1 VSVVVRQLSAEEAST
16 HLDALADILADC
28 VAGGASVS
36 FMPPFGVDEAKAWWP
51 GVIAS
56 VERGDTVLFGG
67 FVDGVLR
74 ATAQIGMDGPCNQ
87 RHRGDVKKMLVHRAA
102 RRRGLARSLL
112 QALESEAQARGLTLL
127 TLDTGVGGEAEHLY
141 AACGWTRAGI
151 IPNYALWPDGRPC
164 DTIIFWKALPAL
176 ESPSL

>member
-1 VSVVVRQLSAEEAST
+1 VSVIVRQLSAKEAST

-36 FMPPFGVDEAKAWWP
+36 FMPPFGVAEAKAWWP

-67 FVDGVLR
+67 FVNGILSG
-74 ATAQIGMDGPCNQ
+74 TAQIGLDGPCNQ

-112 QALESEAQARGLTLL
+112 QALETEAQARGLTLL

-151 IPNYALWPDGRPC
+151 IPNYALWPDGSPC

-176 ESPSL
+176 ESPAP